1 MSKTEKT
8 YYTLVDSAIDPLLVT
23 SDGAALTGLYMA
35 DYRGE
40 PVALPAGAVRADALP
55 VLVRAREELQAY
67 FRGELAAFT
76 VPVVLSGT
84 PFQRRVLEE
93 LQRIPYGQ
101 TISYGELARRIG
113 RPAAVR
119 AVGAANGRNPIS
131 IIVPCHRVI
140 GASGALTGFGGGLP
154 RKQALLQLERA
165 GAGQGQIQD
174 QSQAARP
181 AAQLTLG
188 VSPV

>member
-1 MSKTEKT
+1 MSEPGKT

-35 DYRGE
+35 AYRGA
-40 PVALPAGAVRADALP
+40 PVALPEGAVRADALP
-55 VLVRAREELQAY
+55 VLVKAREELQAY
-67 FRGELAAFT
+67 FRGELSVFT

-154 RKQALLQLERA
+154 RKQKLLQLEGA
-165 GAGQGQIQD
+165 GADRG
-174 QSQAARP
+174 ARP
-181 AAQLTLG
+181 AAQLALG
-188 VSPV
+188 ALSL